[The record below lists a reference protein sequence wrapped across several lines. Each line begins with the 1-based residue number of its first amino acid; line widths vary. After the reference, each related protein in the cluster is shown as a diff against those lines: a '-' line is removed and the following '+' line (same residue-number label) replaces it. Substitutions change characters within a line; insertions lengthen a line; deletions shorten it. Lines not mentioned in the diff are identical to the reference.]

1 MEEENSTELLQRFR
15 RDRWILLNFIL
26 SGSLIKKVVMPPGA
40 VSLDDVDLDQVSVDF
55 VLNCARKGGLLEL
68 SEAIRDYHDSAL
80 FPHMSNAGSTDEFF
94 LATNPEL
101 SGSPPRRLPPPV
113 PISTPSPIFATL
125 STSESIDTE
134 PFEELSSL
142 SKSQSLRST
151 QQQELTVDDIEDFDD
166 DDDLDLDEVDS
177 RRYSRRVHNDAA
189 DLVLGL
195 PSFATAIGDD
205 DLRETAYEIL
215 LAAAGASGGLIVP
228 SKDKKKEKKSRLMR
242 KLGRSKS
249 ENVMTQSQHL
259 SGLVSLLETMRVQ
272 MEISEVMDVRT
283 RLGLLNA
290 MVGKVGKRM
299 DTILIPLELLCCIS
313 RTEFSDKKSYIKWQK
328 RQLNMLEEGLIN
340 HPAVGFGESGRKA
353 NELRVLL
360 AKIEESE
367 TFPPPAAEL
376 QRTECL
382 KSLREI
388 AMPLAERPARGDLT
402 GEVCH
407 WADGYHLNVKLY
419 EKLLLSVFDVLDEG
433 KLTEEVE
440 EILELL
446 KSTWRILG
454 ITETI
459 HYTCYAWV
467 LFRQFVITGE
477 QRILQYV
484 IEQLKKIPLK
494 EQRGPQERMHLKSLH
509 SRVEIEKGF
518 QELTFL
524 QSFVL
529 PISKWADKQ
538 LGDYHLNYAEGLAMM
553 ENTVTV
559 AMLVRRL
566 LLEEPEMAMESAG
579 ISDKEQIEFY
589 VTSSIKN
596 AFSRIIQD
604 AEAISQATNEHPL
617 ALLAEHTKKLLQRD
631 NTIYMPILSQRHQ
644 NAAAVSA
651 SILHKLYGIKLRP
664 FLDNAEHLTEDT
676 IAVFPTADNLEHD
689 IMQVILSSCADGTS
703 DAYCRKLNLFKI
715 ETVSGTLVLRWVN
728 SQLARILNW
737 VDRAIQQ
744 ERWVPV
750 SPQQRHGSSI
760 VEVYRIVEETVDQ
773 FFALKVPMRP
783 GELGSLFRGID
794 NAFQVYAK
802 TVLDKIANKED
813 IVPPVPILTRYS
825 SEHGIKAFLK
835 KELKDTRV
843 PDVLK
848 SVEVD
853 AAATSTL
860 CVQLNSLHYAISQ
873 LNKLEDSI
881 WARWTRKKHQD
892 KLIKNPAEETAKGF
906 QKKDSFDGSRKDINT
921 AIDRMCEFTGTK
933 IIFCDLREPFIENL
947 YKPSVSQSRLESIMQ
962 PLDMVLNQLCDV
974 IMEPLRDRVVTGLLQ
989 ASLDGLL
996 RVILDG
1002 GPLRVFSLADAKLL
1016 EEDLEILKEFF
1027 ISGGDGLPRG
1037 VVENQVARV
1046 RQVIKLLGYETR
1058 EIIEDLRSA
1067 SELEMQGGRGK
1078 LGADTKTLLRILC
1091 HRGESEASQFV
1102 KKQFKIPKSGA

>member
-15 RDRWILLNFIL
+15 RDRRILLNFIL

-68 SEAIRDYHDSAL
+68 SEAIRDYHDSTL
-80 FPHMSNAGSTDEFF
+80 FPHMCNAGSTDEFF

-101 SGSPPRRLPPPV
+101 SGLPPRRLPPPV
-113 PISTPSPIFATL
+113 PISTPSPILATL

-142 SKSQSLRST
+142 SKSQSLSST

-166 DDDLDLDEVDS
+166 DDDLDEVDS
-177 RRYSRRVHNDAA
+177 RRYSRRVLNDAA

-272 MEISEVMDVRT
+272 MEISEAMDVRT

-299 DTILIPLELLCCIS
+299 NTILIPLELLCCIS

-367 TFPPPAAEL
+367 SFPPPAAEL

-388 AMPLAERPARGDLT
+388 ALPLGERPARGDLT

-446 KSTWRILG
+446 KSTWHILG

-459 HYTCYAWV
+459 HYTCYTWV

-509 SRVEIEKGF
+509 SRVEIDKGF

-524 QSFVL
+524 QSFLL

-538 LGDYHLNYAEGLAMM
+538 LGDYHLNYAEGSAMM
-553 ENTVTV
+553 ENTV
-559 AMLVRRL
+559 ALAILVRRL
-566 LLEEPEMAMESAG
+566 LLEEPEMAMESAT

-596 AFSRIIQD
+596 AFMRIIQD
-604 AEAISQATNEHPL
+604 VEAISQATNEHPL
-617 ALLAEHTKKLLQRD
+617 ALLAEHTRKLLQRD

-644 NAAAVSA
+644 NVAAVSA
-651 SILHKLYGIKLRP
+651 SILHKIYGIKLRP
-664 FLDNAEHLTEDT
+664 FLDSAEHLTEDT
-676 IAVFPTADNLEHD
+676 IAVFPAADSLEND
-689 IMQVILSSCADGTS
+689 IMQVIISSCADGTS

-744 ERWVPV
+744 ERWIPV

-773 FFALKVPMRP
+773 FFALKVPMRT

-802 TVLDKIANKED
+802 TILDKIANKED

-825 SEHGIKAFLK
+825 REHGIKAFVK
-835 KELKDTRV
+835 KELKDTRI

-848 SVEVD
+848 SVEIDV
-853 AAATSTL
+853 AATSTL

-881 WARWTRKKHQD
+881 WARWTRKKHHD
-892 KLIKNPAEETAKGF
+892 KLIKNPTEEATKGF
-906 QKKDSFDGSRKDINT
+906 QKKDSFDGSRKDINA

-947 YKPSVSQSRLESIMQ
+947 YKPSVSQSRLESVME

-1002 GPLRVFSLADAKLL
+1002 GPSRVFSLGDAKLL

-1046 RQVIKLLGYETR
+1046 RQVIKLQGYETR

-1091 HRGESEASQFV
+1091 HRGDSEASQFV